1 MSDMGRFLDAMLFC
15 GRRVGGKSSGYVTYH
30 KLLPHV
36 RLQVPTRVYE
46 EDPFIA
52 MKQANVGF
60 VVRAQSF
67 LSSVS
72 ITIRDTLPG
81 ASPWKR

>member
-15 GRRVGGKSSGYVTYH
+15 GCGVGGKSSDYVTYH

-36 RLQVPTRVYE
+36 RLQVPTRICQ
-46 EDPFIA
+46 DPFIT

-72 ITIRDTLPG
+72 LTIRDTLPG